1 MISHYALT
9 KKTFLAGAQC
19 LKRMWWEMYDPS
31 APEMRPTLTSRFR
44 MEEGARVG
52 MIARTYV
59 PGGKLIKRGG
69 RSLNAILEESR
80 QAVADDSVPA
90 IYESAILATNT
101 LVFPDILE
109 RVDDGFVLI
118 EVKSKTSVS
127 ELKHI
132 PDLAIQAHRFMHV
145 ITAPVAFFATVETQ
159 LIIGR
164 PARMMHCAPEI
175 IILTTN

>member
-1 MISHYALT
+1 MISHYTLS

-31 APEMRPTLTSRFR
+31 APETRPTLTSRFR

-52 MIARTYV
+52 LIARTYV

-69 RSLNAILEESR
+69 GSLNTILEESR
-80 QAVADDSVPA
+80 HAIADESVPA
-90 IYESAILATNT
+90 IYEAAVIANNT
-101 LVFPDILE
+101 LVFPDILQ
-109 RVDDGFVLI
+109 RVEGGFVLI

-132 PDLAIQAHRFMHV
+132 PDVAIQAHV
-145 ITAPVAFFATVETQ
+145 LSAPPS
-159 LIIGR
+159 L
-164 PARMMHCAPEI
+164 
-175 IILTTN
+175 